1 MTQTVSYISLSE
13 LLSQNRA
20 PESIVCFDDNSE
32 ITWQTFN
39 DDLSQLVNLLSSSHF
54 QRVAICTQDS
64 YLFSVAFLACAVS
77 KKHIILPGNYQP
89 CALAELSEHFD
100 CLLVDD
106 SIGEVEVSEVCNIQ
120 TILNSKRSNTE
131 TPTLLVN
138 DLAAIELAV
147 IDPVSIDLASIDLD
161 SIDLAAIHLTLF
173 TSGSSG
179 TPKAIDKT
187 LEHLDIEIAQLD
199 KNWGDLLKGNRVH
212 STVSHQHIYGLLFRI
227 LWPLCSGVPFARH
240 NLEYPEQILSHANKQ
255 SVLISSP
262 ALLKRLKHETK
273 SAQLVGV
280 FSSGGPLPT
289 ESAHQA
295 LNLLGHFPIEVF
307 GSTETGGIAFRQQQS
322 AQTPWQLFDCI
333 EASLNSENCIKLLS
347 PYIDKNNWYQTADEC
362 EMVSS
367 NQFILK
373 GRTDRVIKIEEK
385 RVSLVEVEKR
395 LEQLPWVS
403 ECVVIPFEEPERLIL
418 ASVLVLSDQ
427 GQAKLATMSKGK
439 FWLMLRSELR
449 KWLEPI
455 AIPRKYRVVDEIP
468 LNSQG
473 KRLTSHIEQLVK
485 S

>member
-1 MTQTVSYISLSE
+1 MTQTVSYTSLSE
-13 LLSQNRA
+13 LLSQNRS
-20 PESIVCFDDNSE
+20 PDSIVCFDDNSE
-32 ITWQTFN
+32 ISWQTFN
-39 DDLSQLVNLLSSSHF
+39 DDLSQLVQLLSSSPF

-64 YLFSVAFLACAVS
+64 YLFSVAFLACAAS
-77 KKHIILPGNYQP
+77 NKHIILPGNYQP
-89 CALAELSEHFD
+89 CALADLSKHFD
-100 CLLVDD
+100 GLLVDD
-106 SIGEVEVSEVCNIQ
+106 AIGAVEINEVRNIQ
-120 TILNSKRSNTE
+120 TLLDTE
-131 TPTLLVN
+131 IREPLTDNLP
-138 DLAAIELAV
+138 AIELA
-147 IDPVSIDLASIDLD
+147 
-161 SIDLAAIHLTLF
+161 AIQLTLF

-179 TPKAIDKT
+179 TPKAIRKT

-199 KNWGDLLKGNRVH
+199 KNWGDLLKSNRVH

-227 LWPLCSGVPFARH
+227 LWPLCSRVPFARH

-273 SAQLVGV
+273 PAQLAGV

-295 LNLLGHFPIEVF
+295 QNLLGHLPIEVF
-307 GSTETGGIAFRQQQS
+307 GSTETGGIAFRQQES

-347 PYIDKNNWYQTADEC
+347 PYIDNNNWYQTADEC
-362 EMVSS
+362 EMVSE

-395 LEQLPWVS
+395 LEQLTWIS

-418 ASVLVLSDQ
+418 ASVLLLSEE

-455 AIPRKYRVVDEIP
+455 AIPRKYRIVDEIP

>member
-39 DDLSQLVNLLSSSHF
+39 DDLSQLVHLLSSSPF

-77 KKHIILPGNYQP
+77 EKHIILPGNYQP

-106 SIGEVEVSEVCNIQ
+106 SIGEVEVSDVRNIQ
-120 TILNSKRSNTE
+120 NL
-131 TPTLLVN
+131 
-138 DLAAIELAV
+138 
-147 IDPVSIDLASIDLD
+147 LD
-161 SIDLAAIHLTLF
+161 SNPKAQQPLIDNLAPIDLAAIQLTLF

-273 SAQLVGV
+273 SAQLAGV

-307 GSTETGGIAFRQQQS
+307 GSTETGGIAFRQQES
-322 AQTPWQLFDCI
+322 AQTPWRLFDCI

-395 LEQLPWVS
+395 LEQLPWIS

-418 ASVLVLSDQ
+418 ASVLVLSEE

>member
-20 PESIVCFDDNSE
+20 PESIVCFGDNSE
-32 ITWQTFN
+32 MTWQTFN
-39 DDLSQLVNLLSSSHF
+39 LNLSKLVHLLSSSPF

-77 KKHIILPGNYQP
+77 NKHIILPGNYQP
-89 CALAELSEHFD
+89 CALAELSKHFD

-106 SIGEVEVSEVCNIQ
+106 AIGKVEVNEVCNVQ
-120 TILNSKRSNTE
+120 ALLDSNIE
-131 TPTLLVN
+131 TSTLLAN
-138 DLAAIELAV
+138 DQTT
-147 IDPVSIDLASIDLD
+147 
-161 SIDLAAIHLTLF
+161 IDLAATPLTLF

-179 TPKAIDKT
+179 TPKAIHKT

-199 KNWGDLLKGNRVH
+199 KNWGTLLRDNQVH

-227 LWPLCSGVPFARH
+227 LWPLCSGVPFSRH

-273 SAQLVGV
+273 STHLAGV

-295 LNLLGHFPIEVF
+295 LNLLGHLPIEVF
-307 GSTETGGIAFRQQQS
+307 GSTETGGIAFRQQES
-322 AQTPWQLFDCI
+322 VQTPWQLFDCI

-347 PYIDKNNWYQTADEC
+347 PYIDRNNWYQTADEC
-362 EMVSS
+362 EMVSGS
-367 NQFILK
+367 QFILK

-395 LEQLPWVS
+395 LEQLPWIS
-403 ECVVIPFEEPERLIL
+403 ECVVISFEEPERLIL
-418 ASVLVLSDQ
+418 ASVLVLSDE
-427 GQAKLATMSKGK
+427 GQASLATMSKGK

>member
-64 YLFSVAFLACAVS
+64 CLFSVAFLACAVS

-106 SIGEVEVSEVCNIQ
+106 SIGEVDVSNVRNIQ
-120 TILNSKRSNTE
+120 NL
-131 TPTLLVN
+131 
-138 DLAAIELAV
+138 
-147 IDPVSIDLASIDLD
+147 LD
-161 SIDLAAIHLTLF
+161 SNPKAQQPLIDNLTPIDLAAIQLTLF

-273 SAQLVGV
+273 PAQLAGV

-295 LNLLGHFPIEVF
+295 LNLLGHLPIEVF
-307 GSTETGGIAFRQQQS
+307 GSTETGGIAFRQQES

-395 LEQLPWVS
+395 LEQLPWIS

-418 ASVLVLSDQ
+418 ASVLVLSEE

>member
-13 LLSQNRA
+13 LLSQNRS
-20 PESIVCFDDNSE
+20 PDSIVCFDDNSE

-39 DDLSQLVNLLSSSHF
+39 DDLSRLVHLLFSSPF

-77 KKHIILPGNYQP
+77 EKHIILPGNYQP

-106 SIGEVEVSEVCNIQ
+106 AIGAVEVSEVRNIQ
-120 TILNSKRSNTE
+120 TL
-131 TPTLLVN
+131 
-138 DLAAIELAV
+138 
-147 IDPVSIDLASIDLD
+147 LD
-161 SIDLAAIHLTLF
+161 SNPKAQQPLIDNLAPIDLAAIQLTLF

-199 KNWGDLLKGNRVH
+199 KNWGDLLKGNQVH

-273 SAQLVGV
+273 PAQLAGV

-295 LNLLGHFPIEVF
+295 LNLLGHLPIEVF
-307 GSTETGGIAFRQQQS
+307 GSTETGGIAFRQQES

-395 LEQLPWVS
+395 LEQLPWIS

-427 GQAKLATMSKGK
+427 GQAKLTTMSKGK

>member
-1 MTQTVSYISLSE
+1 MTQTVTYVSLSD
-13 LLSQNRA
+13 LLSQNRS
-20 PESIVCFDDNSE
+20 PDSIVCFDDNCE

-39 DDLSQLVNLLSSSHF
+39 DDLSRLVHLLSSSPF

-64 YLFSVAFLACAVS
+64 YLFSIAFLACAAAN
-77 KKHIILPGNYQP
+77 KHIILPGNYQP
-89 CALAELSEHFD
+89 CALAELSEQFD

-106 SIGEVEVSEVCNIQ
+106 SIGEVEVSDVRNIQ
-120 TILNSKRSNTE
+120 TLLDTE
-131 TPTLLVN
+131 TREPRTDNLPPV
-138 DLAAIELAV
+138 DLAE
-147 IDPVSIDLASIDLD
+147 
-161 SIDLAAIHLTLF
+161 IHLTLF

-179 TPKAIDKT
+179 TPKAINKT
-187 LEHLDIEIAQLD
+187 LEHLDIETAQLD

-227 LWPLCSGVPFARH
+227 LWPLCSGVPFARN
-240 NLEYPEQILSHANKQ
+240 NLEYPEQILSHANKNC
-255 SVLISSP
+255 VLISSP
-262 ALLKRLKHETK
+262 ALLKRLKNEINT
-273 SAQLVGV
+273 AQLAGV

-289 ESAHQA
+289 ESAHQSR
-295 LNLLGHFPIEVF
+295 NLLGHLPIEVF
-307 GSTETGGIAFRQQQS
+307 GSTETGGIAFRQQES

-347 PYIDKNNWYQTADEC
+347 PYIDNNNWYQTADEC
-362 EMVSS
+362 EMVSE

-395 LEQLPWVS
+395 LEQLPWIS

-418 ASVLVLSDQ
+418 ASVLVLSED
-427 GQAKLATMSKGK
+427 GQATLTTMSKGK

-455 AIPRKYRVVDEIP
+455 AIPRKYRIVDEIP

-473 KRLTSHIEQLVK
+473 KRLTSHIEQLIK

>member
-13 LLSQNRA
+13 LLSQTRA

-39 DDLSQLVNLLSSSHF
+39 DDLSRLVHLLSSSPF

-64 YLFSVAFLACAVS
+64 YLFSVTFLACAVS
-77 KKHIILPGNYQP
+77 QKHIILPGNYQP

-106 SIGEVEVSEVCNIQ
+106 SIGEVEVSDVRNIQ
-120 TILNSKRSNTE
+120 NLLDSNTSSKQ
-131 TPTLLVN
+131 LLIDN
-138 DLAAIELAV
+138 LAT
-147 IDPVSIDLASIDLD
+147 IDLE
-161 SIDLAAIHLTLF
+161 AIQLTLF

-179 TPKAIDKT
+179 TPKAINKT
-187 LEHLDIEIAQLD
+187 LEHLDIETAQLD
-199 KNWGDLLKGNRVH
+199 KNWGEMLKGKQVH

-227 LWPLCSGVPFARH
+227 LWPLCSGVPFARN
-240 NLEYPEQILSHANKQ
+240 NLEYPEQILSHANKNC
-255 SVLISSP
+255 VLISSP

-273 SAQLVGV
+273 SAQLAGV

-289 ESAHQA
+289 ESAHQSRS
-295 LNLLGHFPIEVF
+295 LLGHLPIEVF
-307 GSTETGGIAFRQQQS
+307 GSTETGGIAFRQQES
-322 AQTPWQLFDCI
+322 AQTPWQLFDCL

-362 EMVSS
+362 EMVSD

-395 LEQLPWVS
+395 LEQLPWIS

-418 ASVLVLSDQ
+418 ASVLVLSDE
-427 GQAKLATMSKGK
+427 GQATLATMSRGK

>member
-13 LLSQNRA
+13 LLHQTRA

-39 DDLSQLVNLLSSSHF
+39 DDLSQLVHLLSSSPF
-54 QRVAICTQDS
+54 QRVAICTEDS
-64 YLFSVAFLACAVS
+64 YLFSVAVLASAIS
-77 KKHIILPGNYQP
+77 NKHIILPGNYQP

-100 CLLVDD
+100 CLLVDN
-106 SIGEVEVSEVCNIQ
+106 SIGAVEVDDVRNIQ
-120 TILNSKRSNTE
+120 TLLDSNTK
-131 TPTLLVN
+131 TSTFRAN
-138 DLAAIELAV
+138 ALAL
-147 IDPVSIDLASIDLD
+147 IDLSKVQ
-161 SIDLAAIHLTLF
+161 LTLF

-179 TPKAIDKT
+179 SPKAINKT
-187 LEHLDIEIAQLD
+187 LEHLDIETAQLN
-199 KNWGDLLKGNRVH
+199 KNWGEMLKSNQIH
-212 STVSHQHIYGLLFRI
+212 STVSHQHIYGLLFRL

-240 NLEYPEQILSHANKQ
+240 NLEYPEQILSHANKN

-273 SAQLVGV
+273 SARLAGV

-295 LNLLGHFPIEVF
+295 RSLLGQLPIEVF
-307 GSTETGGIAFRQQQS
+307 GSTETGGIAFRQQES

-333 EASLNSENCIKLLS
+333 EAKLNSENCIKLLS

-362 EMVSS
+362 EMISK
-367 NQFILK
+367 NQFVLK

-395 LEQLPWVS
+395 LEQLPWIS
-403 ECVVIPFEEPERLIL
+403 ECVVIPFEEPQRLIL
-418 ASVLVLSDQ
+418 ASVLVLSDE
-427 GQAKLATMSKGK
+427 GRATLAAMSKGK

>member
-1 MTQTVSYISLSE
+1 MTQTVSYTSLSA
-13 LLSQNRA
+13 LLSQNRS
-20 PESIVCFDDNSE
+20 PDSIVCFDDNSE

-39 DDLSQLVNLLSSSHF
+39 DDLSRLVHLLSSSPF

-64 YLFSVAFLACAVS
+64 YLFSIAFLACAAAN
-77 KKHIILPGNYQP
+77 KHIILPGNYQP
-89 CALAELSEHFD
+89 CALAELSEQFD

-106 SIGEVEVSEVCNIQ
+106 SIGEVEVSDVRNIQ
-120 TILNSKRSNTE
+120 TLLDTE
-131 TPTLLVN
+131 TREPRTDNLPPV
-138 DLAAIELAV
+138 DLAE
-147 IDPVSIDLASIDLD
+147 
-161 SIDLAAIHLTLF
+161 IHLTLF

-179 TPKAIDKT
+179 TPKAINKT
-187 LEHLDIEIAQLD
+187 LEHLDIETAQLD

-227 LWPLCSGVPFARH
+227 LWPLCSGVPFARS
-240 NLEYPEQILSHANKQ
+240 NLEYPEQILSHANKNC
-255 SVLISSP
+255 VLISSP
-262 ALLKRLKHETK
+262 ALLKRLKNEINT
-273 SAQLVGV
+273 AQLAGV

-289 ESAHQA
+289 ESAHQSR
-295 LNLLGHFPIEVF
+295 NLLGHLPIEVF
-307 GSTETGGIAFRQQQS
+307 GSTETGGIAFRQQES

-347 PYIDKNNWYQTADEC
+347 PYIDNNNWYQTADEC
-362 EMVSS
+362 EMVSE

-395 LEQLPWVS
+395 LEQLPWIS

-418 ASVLVLSDQ
+418 ASVLVLSED
-427 GQAKLATMSKGK
+427 GQATLTTMSKGK

-455 AIPRKYRVVDEIP
+455 AIPRKYRIVDEIP

-473 KRLTSHIEQLVK
+473 KRLTSHIEQLIK

>member
-39 DDLSQLVNLLSSSHF
+39 DDLSQLVHLLSSSPF

-106 SIGEVEVSEVCNIQ
+106 SIGEVEVSDVRNIQ
-120 TILNSKRSNTE
+120 NL
-131 TPTLLVN
+131 
-138 DLAAIELAV
+138 
-147 IDPVSIDLASIDLD
+147 LD
-161 SIDLAAIHLTLF
+161 SNPKAQQPLIDNLAPIDLAAIQLTLF

-199 KNWGDLLKGNRVH
+199 KNWGDLLKGNQVH

-273 SAQLVGV
+273 PAQLAGV

-295 LNLLGHFPIEVF
+295 LNLLGHLPIEVF
-307 GSTETGGIAFRQQQS
+307 GSTETGGIAFRQQES

-385 RVSLVEVEKR
+385 RVSMVEVEKR
-395 LEQLPWVS
+395 LEQLPWIS

-449 KWLEPI
+449 KWLEPL

>member
-1 MTQTVSYISLSE
+1 MTQTVSYTSLSE
-13 LLSQNRA
+13 LLSQNRS
-20 PESIVCFDDNSE
+20 PDSIVCFDDNSE

-39 DDLSQLVNLLSSSHF
+39 DDLSRLVHLLSSLPF

-77 KKHIILPGNYQP
+77 RKHIILPGNYQP

-100 CLLVDD
+100 CLLVDGV
-106 SIGEVEVSEVCNIQ
+106 IGKLEVSEVYNIQ
-120 TILNSKRSNTE
+120 TVLNSKPSNTK
-131 TPTLLVN
+131 TTTLFVN

-147 IDPVSIDLASIDLD
+147 IDPVSIDLASIDL
-161 SIDLAAIHLTLF
+161 AAIQLTLF

-273 SAQLVGV
+273 PAQLAGV

-362 EMVSS
+362 EMVSE

-418 ASVLVLSDQ
+418 ASVLVLSEY
-427 GQAKLATMSKGK
+427 GQATLTTMSKGK
-439 FWLMLRSELR
+439 FWLILRSELR

-455 AIPRKYRVVDEIP
+455 AIPRKYRIVDEIP

-473 KRLTSHIEQLVK
+473 KRLTSHIEQLIK

>member
-13 LLSQNRA
+13 LLSQTRA

-39 DDLSQLVNLLSSSHF
+39 ADLSQLVHLLSSSPF

-64 YLFSVAFLACAVS
+64 YLFSVTFLACAVS
-77 KKHIILPGNYQP
+77 QKHITLPGNYQP

-106 SIGEVEVSEVCNIQ
+106 SIGDVEMSDVLNIQ
-120 TILNSKRSNTE
+120 TL
-131 TPTLLVN
+131 
-138 DLAAIELAV
+138 
-147 IDPVSIDLASIDLD
+147 LD
-161 SIDLAAIHLTLF
+161 SNPEVQQPLTDNLTTIDLAAIQLTLF

-187 LEHLDIEIAQLD
+187 LEHLDIETAQLD
-199 KNWGDLLKGNRVH
+199 KNWGELIKGNRVH

-227 LWPLCSGVPFARH
+227 LWPLCSGVPFARN
-240 NLEYPEQILSHANKQ
+240 NLEYPEQILSHANKNC
-255 SVLISSP
+255 VLISSP

-273 SAQLVGV
+273 SAQLAGV

-289 ESAHQA
+289 ESAHQSRS
-295 LNLLGHFPIEVF
+295 LLGHLPIEVF
-307 GSTETGGIAFRQQQS
+307 GSTETGGIAFRQQDS
-322 AQTPWQLFDCI
+322 AQTPWQLFDCL

-362 EMVSS
+362 EMVSD

-395 LEQLPWVS
+395 LEQLPWIS

-418 ASVLVLSDQ
+418 ASVLVLSDE
-427 GQAKLATMSKGK
+427 GQATLATMSRGK
-439 FWLMLRSELR
+439 FWLILRSELR

-473 KRLTSHIEQLVK
+473 KRLTSHIEQLIK

>member
-1 MTQTVSYISLSE
+1 MTQTVSYTSLSE
-13 LLSQNRA
+13 LISQNRA
-20 PESIVCFDDNSE
+20 PDSIVCFDDNSE

-39 DDLSQLVNLLSSSHF
+39 DDLSRLVHLLSSSPF

-77 KKHIILPGNYQP
+77 RKHIILPGNYQP
-89 CALAELSEHFD
+89 CALAELNEHFD

-106 SIGEVEVSEVCNIQ
+106 AIGAVKVSDVRNIQ
-120 TILNSKRSNTE
+120 TLLDTE
-131 TPTLLVN
+131 TREPLTDNLP
-138 DLAAIELAV
+138 AIELA
-147 IDPVSIDLASIDLD
+147 
-161 SIDLAAIHLTLF
+161 AIQLTLF

-179 TPKAIDKT
+179 TPKAINKT
-187 LEHLDIEIAQLD
+187 LEHLDIETAQLD
-199 KNWGDLLKGNRVH
+199 KNWGELIKGNRVH

-227 LWPLCSGVPFARH
+227 LWPLCSGVPFARS
-240 NLEYPEQILSHANKQ
+240 NLEYPEQILSHANKNC
-255 SVLISSP
+255 VLISSP
-262 ALLKRLKHETK
+262 ALLKRLKHETNT
-273 SAQLVGV
+273 AQLAGV

-289 ESAHQA
+289 ESAHQSQ
-295 LNLLGHFPIEVF
+295 NLLGHLPIEVF
-307 GSTETGGIAFRQQQS
+307 GSTETGGIAFRQQES

-333 EASLNSENCIKLLS
+333 DASLNSENCIKLLS
-347 PYIDKNNWYQTADEC
+347 PYIDNNNWYQTADEC
-362 EMVSS
+362 EMVSE

-395 LEQLPWVS
+395 LEQLPWIS

-418 ASVLVLSDQ
+418 ASVLVLSEE

-455 AIPRKYRVVDEIP
+455 AIPRKYRIVDEIP

-473 KRLTSHIEQLVK
+473 KRLTSHIEQLIK

>member
-64 YLFSVAFLACAVS
+64 CLFSVAFLACAVS

-106 SIGEVEVSEVCNIQ
+106 SIGEVDVSNVRNIQ
-120 TILNSKRSNTE
+120 NL
-131 TPTLLVN
+131 
-138 DLAAIELAV
+138 
-147 IDPVSIDLASIDLD
+147 LD
-161 SIDLAAIHLTLF
+161 SNPKAQQPLIDNLTPIDLAAIQLILF

-273 SAQLVGV
+273 PAQLAGV

-295 LNLLGHFPIEVF
+295 LNLLGHLPIEVF

-395 LEQLPWVS
+395 LEQLPWIS

-418 ASVLVLSDQ
+418 ASVLVLSEE

>member
-1 MTQTVSYISLSE
+1 MTQTVSYTSLSE

-20 PESIVCFDDNSE
+20 PKSIVCFDDNSE

-39 DDLSQLVNLLSSSHF
+39 DDLSRLVHLLSSSPF

-77 KKHIILPGNYQP
+77 HKHIILPGNYQP
-89 CALAELSEHFD
+89 CALAELSEQFD

-106 SIGEVEVSEVCNIQ
+106 SIGEVEVSDIRNIQ
-120 TILNSKRSNTE
+120 T
-131 TPTLLVN
+131 LLDSSTKVQKPLTD
-138 DLAAIELAV
+138 DLTT
-147 IDPVSIDLASIDLD
+147 IDLAT
-161 SIDLAAIHLTLF
+161 APLTLF

-187 LEHLDIEIAQLD
+187 LEHLDIETAQLH
-199 KNWGDLLKGNRVH
+199 KNWGELLKGNRIQ

-227 LWPLCSGVPFARH
+227 LWPLCSGVPFARN
-240 NLEYPEQILSHANKQ
+240 NLEYPEQILSHANQ
-255 SVLISSP
+255 NCVLISSP
-262 ALLKRLKHETK
+262 ALLKRLKHETNK
-273 SAQLVGV
+273 VQLAGI

-289 ESAHQA
+289 ESAHQSRD
-295 LNLLGHFPIEVF
+295 LLGHLPIEVF
-307 GSTETGGIAFRQQQS
+307 GSTETGGIAFRQQEN

-362 EMVSS
+362 EMVSK

-395 LEQLPWVS
+395 LEQLPWIS

-418 ASVLVLSDQ
+418 ASVLVLSDE

-455 AIPRKYRVVDEIP
+455 AIPRKYRIVDEIP

>member
-1 MTQTVSYISLSE
+1 MTQTVSYTSLSE
-13 LLSQNRA
+13 LLSQNRS
-20 PESIVCFDDNSE
+20 PDSIVCFDDNSE

-39 DDLSQLVNLLSSSHF
+39 DDLSRLVHLLSSPPF

-77 KKHIILPGNYQP
+77 RKHIILPGNYQP

-106 SIGEVEVSEVCNIQ
+106 AIGAVEVREVRNIQ
-120 TILNSKRSNTE
+120 TLLDTE
-131 TPTLLVN
+131 TREPLTDNLPAIV
-138 DLAAIELAV
+138 LAAIQ
-147 IDPVSIDLASIDLD
+147 
-161 SIDLAAIHLTLF
+161 LTLF

-179 TPKAIDKT
+179 TPKAINKT
-187 LEHLDIEIAQLD
+187 LEHLDIETAQLD
-199 KNWGDLLKGNRVH
+199 KNWGELIKGNRVH

-227 LWPLCSGVPFARH
+227 LWPLCSGVPFARN
-240 NLEYPEQILSHANKQ
+240 NLEYPEQILSHANKNC
-255 SVLISSP
+255 VLISSP
-262 ALLKRLKHETK
+262 ALLKRLKHETNT
-273 SAQLVGV
+273 AQLAGV

-289 ESAHQA
+289 ESAHQSQ
-295 LNLLGHFPIEVF
+295 NLLGHLPIEVF
-307 GSTETGGIAFRQQQS
+307 GSTETGGIAFRQQES

-347 PYIDKNNWYQTADEC
+347 PYIDNNNWYQTADEC
-362 EMVSS
+362 EMASE

-395 LEQLPWVS
+395 LEQLPWIS

-418 ASVLVLSDQ
+418 ASVLVLSEE
-427 GQAKLATMSKGK
+427 GQATLSTMTKGK

-455 AIPRKYRVVDEIP
+455 AIPRKYRIVDEIP

>member
-13 LLSQNRA
+13 LLSQARS

-39 DDLSQLVNLLSSSHF
+39 ADLSRLVHLLSSSPF

-77 KKHIILPGNYQP
+77 RKHIILPGNYQP

-100 CLLVDD
+100 CLLVDEA
-106 SIGEVEVSEVCNIQ
+106 IGAVEVSEVRNIQ
-120 TILNSKRSNTE
+120 TLLDTE
-131 TPTLLVN
+131 TREPLTDNLP
-138 DLAAIELAV
+138 AIELA
-147 IDPVSIDLASIDLD
+147 
-161 SIDLAAIHLTLF
+161 AIQLTLF

-179 TPKAIDKT
+179 TPKAINKT
-187 LEHLDIEIAQLD
+187 LEHLDIETAQLD
-199 KNWGDLLKGNRVH
+199 KNWGELIKGNRVH

-227 LWPLCSGVPFARH
+227 LWPLCSGVPFARS
-240 NLEYPEQILSHANKQ
+240 NLEYPEQILSHGNKNC
-255 SVLISSP
+255 VLISSP
-262 ALLKRLKHETK
+262 ALLKRLKHETNT
-273 SAQLVGV
+273 AQLAGV

-289 ESAHQA
+289 ESAHQSQ
-295 LNLLGHFPIEVF
+295 NLLGHLPIEVF
-307 GSTETGGIAFRQQQS
+307 GSTETGGIAFRQQES
-322 AQTPWQLFDCI
+322 AQTPWQLFDCL

-347 PYIDKNNWYQTADEC
+347 PYIDNNNWYQTADEC
-362 EMVSS
+362 EMVSE

-395 LEQLPWVS
+395 LEQLPWIS

-418 ASVLVLSDQ
+418 ASVLVLSEE

-455 AIPRKYRVVDEIP
+455 AIPRKYRIVGEIP

-473 KRLTSHIEQLVK
+473 KRLTSHIEQLIK

>member
-1 MTQTVSYISLSE
+1 MTQTVSYTSLSE
-13 LLSQNRA
+13 LLSQNRS
-20 PESIVCFDDNSE
+20 PDSIVCFDDKSE

-39 DDLSQLVNLLSSSHF
+39 DDLSRLVHLLSSSPF
-54 QRVAICTQDS
+54 QRVAICTRDS
-64 YLFSVAFLACAVS
+64 YLFSIAFLACAAAN
-77 KKHIILPGNYQP
+77 KHIILPGNYQP
-89 CALAELSEHFD
+89 CALAELSEQFD

-106 SIGEVEVSEVCNIQ
+106 SIGEVEVSDVRNIQ
-120 TILNSKRSNTE
+120 TLLDTE
-131 TPTLLVN
+131 TREPRTDNLPPV
-138 DLAAIELAV
+138 DLAE
-147 IDPVSIDLASIDLD
+147 
-161 SIDLAAIHLTLF
+161 IHLTLF

-179 TPKAIDKT
+179 TPKAINKT
-187 LEHLDIEIAQLD
+187 LEHLDIERAQLD

-262 ALLKRLKHETK
+262 ALLKRLKHETQ
-273 SAQLVGV
+273 SAQLAGV

-295 LNLLGHFPIEVF
+295 LNLLGHLPIEVF
-307 GSTETGGIAFRQQQS
+307 GSTETGGIAFRQQES

-395 LEQLPWVS
+395 LEQLPWIS

-455 AIPRKYRVVDEIP
+455 AIPRKYRIVDEIP

-473 KRLTSHIEQLVK
+473 KRLTSHIEQLIK

>member
-1 MTQTVSYISLSE
+1 MTQTVSYISLSD
-13 LLSQNRA
+13 LLSQKRA

-32 ITWQTFN
+32 ITWQKFN
-39 DDLSQLVNLLSSSHF
+39 DDLSQLVNLLSSSPV

-64 YLFSVAFLACAVS
+64 YLFSVVFLACAAAS
-77 KKHIILPGNYQP
+77 KHIILPGNYQP
-89 CALAELSEHFD
+89 CALAELSEQFD

-106 SIGEVEVSEVCNIQ
+106 SIGEVEVSDVRNIQ
-120 TILNSKRSNTE
+120 TLLNSNTE
-131 TPTLLVN
+131 AQNPLTD
-138 DLAAIELAV
+138 DLTT
-147 IDPVSIDLASIDLD
+147 IDLAST
-161 SIDLAAIHLTLF
+161 HLTLF

-179 TPKAIDKT
+179 TPKAINKT
-187 LEHLDIEIAQLD
+187 LEHLDIETAQLA
-199 KNWGDLLKGNRVH
+199 KNWGELLKGNRIQ

-227 LWPLCSGVPFARH
+227 LWPLCSGIPFARN
-240 NLEYPEQILSHANKQ
+240 NLEYPEQILSHANKNC
-255 SVLISSP
+255 VLISSP
-262 ALLKRLKHETK
+262 ALLKRLKHESKT
-273 SAQLVGV
+273 AQLAGV

-289 ESAHQA
+289 ESAHQSRD
-295 LNLLGHFPIEVF
+295 LLGHLPIEVF
-307 GSTETGGIAFRQQQS
+307 GSTETGGIAFRQQES

-362 EMVSS
+362 EMVSE

-395 LEQLPWVS
+395 LEQLPWIS
-403 ECVVIPFEEPERLIL
+403 ECVVIPFEEPDRLIL
-418 ASVLVLSDQ
+418 ASVLVLSEE
-427 GQAKLATMSKGK
+427 GQVTLVTMSRGK

-455 AIPRKYRVVDEIP
+455 AIPRKYRVVDELP

-473 KRLTSHIEQLVK
+473 KRLTSHIEQLIK

>member
-1 MTQTVSYISLSE
+1 MTQTVSYISLSD
-13 LLSQNRA
+13 LLSQKRA

-32 ITWQTFN
+32 ITWQKFN
-39 DDLSQLVNLLSSSHF
+39 DDLSQLVNLLPSSPVK
-54 QRVAICTQDS
+54 RVAICAQDS
-64 YLFSVAFLACAVS
+64 YQFSVAFLACAVS
-77 KKHIILPGNYQP
+77 HKHIILPGNYQP

-100 CLLVDD
+100 CLLVDN
-106 SIGEVEVSEVCNIQ
+106 SIGEVEVGNVRNIQ
-120 TILNSKRSNTE
+120 NLLDSNTKAKQ
-131 TPTLLVN
+131 PL
-138 DLAAIELAV
+138 
-147 IDPVSIDLASIDLD
+147 IDNLTTIDLAE
-161 SIDLAAIHLTLF
+161 IHLTLF

-179 TPKAIDKT
+179 TPKAINKT
-187 LEHLDIEIAQLD
+187 LEHLDIETAQLD
-199 KNWGDLLKGNRVH
+199 KNWGELIKGHRVH

-262 ALLKRLKHETK
+262 ALLKRLKHESKT
-273 SAQLVGV
+273 AQLAGI

-289 ESAHQA
+289 ESAHQSRS
-295 LNLLGHFPIEVF
+295 LLGHLPIEVF
-307 GSTETGGIAFRQQQS
+307 GSTETGGIAFRQQES
-322 AQTPWQLFDCI
+322 AQTPWQLFDCL

-362 EMVSS
+362 EMVSD

-395 LEQLPWVS
+395 LEQLPWIS
-403 ECVVIPFEEPERLIL
+403 ECVVIPFEEPDRLIL

-427 GQAKLATMSKGK
+427 GQATLVTMSRGK

-455 AIPRKYRVVDEIP
+455 AIPRKYRVVYEIP

-473 KRLTSHIEQLVK
+473 KRLTSHIEQLIK

>member
-1 MTQTVSYISLSE
+1 MKQTVSYISLSE
-13 LLSQNRA
+13 LLSQTRA

-39 DDLSQLVNLLSSSHF
+39 ADLSQLVHLLSSPPF

-77 KKHIILPGNYQP
+77 QKHIILPGNYQP

-106 SIGEVEVSEVCNIQ
+106 SIGEVEVSDVLNIQ
-120 TILNSKRSNTE
+120 NLLDSSTSSKQPLIDN
-131 TPTLLVN
+131 
-138 DLAAIELAV
+138 LAT
-147 IDPVSIDLASIDLD
+147 IDLATVP
-161 SIDLAAIHLTLF
+161 LTLF

-187 LEHLDIEIAQLD
+187 LEHLDIETAQLN
-199 KNWGDLLKGNRVH
+199 KNWGGMLKGKQVH

-227 LWPLCSGVPFARH
+227 LWPLCSGVPFARN
-240 NLEYPEQILSHANKQ
+240 NLEYPEQILSHANKNC
-255 SVLISSP
+255 VLISSP

-273 SAQLVGV
+273 SAQLAGV

-289 ESAHQA
+289 ESAHQSRS
-295 LNLLGHFPIEVF
+295 LLGHLPIEVF
-307 GSTETGGIAFRQQQS
+307 GSTETGGIAFRQQES

-347 PYIDKNNWYQTADEC
+347 PYIDKKNWYQTADEC
-362 EMVSS
+362 EMVSD

-395 LEQLPWVS
+395 LEQLPWIS

-418 ASVLVLSDQ
+418 ASVLVLSDE
-427 GQAKLATMSKGK
+427 GQATLATMSRGK

-473 KRLTSHIEQLVK
+473 KRLTSHMEQLVK

>member
-1 MTQTVSYISLSE
+1 MTQTVSYTSLSE
-13 LLSQNRA
+13 LLSQNRS
-20 PESIVCFDDNSE
+20 PDSIVCFDDNSE

-39 DDLSQLVNLLSSSHF
+39 DDLSRLVHLLSSPPF

-64 YLFSVAFLACAVS
+64 YLFSVAFLACTVS
-77 KKHIILPGNYQP
+77 RKHIILPGNYQP

-100 CLLVDD
+100 FLLVDEA
-106 SIGEVEVSEVCNIQ
+106 IGAVEISEVRNIQ
-120 TILNSKRSNTE
+120 TLLDTE
-131 TPTLLVN
+131 TREPLTDNLP
-138 DLAAIELAV
+138 AIELA
-147 IDPVSIDLASIDLD
+147 
-161 SIDLAAIHLTLF
+161 AIQLTLF

-179 TPKAIDKT
+179 TPKAINKT
-187 LEHLDIEIAQLD
+187 LEHLDIETAQLD
-199 KNWGDLLKGNRVH
+199 KNWGELIKGNRVH

-227 LWPLCSGVPFARH
+227 LWPLCSGVPFARN
-240 NLEYPEQILSHANKQ
+240 NLEYPEQIISHANQ
-255 SVLISSP
+255 NCVLISSP
-262 ALLKRLKHETK
+262 ALLKRLQHETNTA
-273 SAQLVGV
+273 SLAGV

-289 ESAHQA
+289 ESAHQSR
-295 LNLLGHFPIEVF
+295 NLLGHLPIEVF
-307 GSTETGGIAFRQQQS
+307 GSTETGGIAFRQQES

-333 EASLNSENCIKLLS
+333 EANLNSENCIKLLS
-347 PYIDKNNWYQTADEC
+347 PYIDNNNWYQTADEC
-362 EMVSS
+362 EMVSE

-395 LEQLPWVS
+395 LEQLPWIS

-418 ASVLVLSDQ
+418 ASVLVLSEE

-455 AIPRKYRVVDEIP
+455 AIPRKYRIVDEIP

-473 KRLTSHIEQLVK
+473 KRLTSHIEQLIK

>member
-20 PESIVCFDDNSE
+20 PESIVSFDDNSE

-39 DDLSQLVNLLSSSHF
+39 DDLSQLVNLLSSSPF

-106 SIGEVEVSEVCNIQ
+106 SIGEVEVSDVRNIQ
-120 TILNSKRSNTE
+120 TLLNSNTE
-131 TPTLLVN
+131 AQKPLTDNLP
-138 DLAAIELAV
+138 D
-147 IDPVSIDLASIDLD
+147 
-161 SIDLAAIHLTLF
+161 IDLAAIQLTLF

-179 TPKAIDKT
+179 TPKAINKT
-187 LEHLDIEIAQLD
+187 LEHLDIEIAQLN

-212 STVSHQHIYGLLFRI
+212 STVSHQHIYGLLFRV

-273 SAQLVGV
+273 SAQLAGV

-295 LNLLGHFPIEVF
+295 LNLLGHLPIEVF
-307 GSTETGGIAFRQQQS
+307 GSTETGGIAFRQQES

-395 LEQLPWVS
+395 LEQLPWIS

-418 ASVLVLSDQ
+418 ASVLVLSEE

>member
-13 LLSQNRA
+13 QLSQNRA
-20 PESIVCFDDNSE
+20 PESIVCFDDNNE

-39 DDLSQLVNLLSSSHF
+39 ADLSQLVHLLSSSPF

-64 YLFSVAFLACAVS
+64 YQFSVTFLACAVS
-77 KKHIILPGNYQP
+77 QKHIILPGNYQP
-89 CALAELSEHFD
+89 CALAELNEHFD
-100 CLLVDD
+100 CLLVDN
-106 SIGEVEVSEVCNIQ
+106 SIGEVEVSDVLNIQ
-120 TILNSKRSNTE
+120 NLLDSSTSSKQPLIDNLATM
-131 TPTLLVN
+131 
-138 DLAAIELAV
+138 DLAAFQ
-147 IDPVSIDLASIDLD
+147 
-161 SIDLAAIHLTLF
+161 LTLF

-212 STVSHQHIYGLLFRI
+212 STVSHQHIYGLLFRV

-273 SAQLVGV
+273 SAQLAGV

-289 ESAHQA
+289 ESAHQSRS
-295 LNLLGHFPIEVF
+295 LLGHLPIEVF
-307 GSTETGGIAFRQQQS
+307 GSTETGGIAFRQQES

-395 LEQLPWVS
+395 LEQLPWIS

>member
-64 YLFSVAFLACAVS
+64 CLFSVAFLACAVS

-106 SIGEVEVSEVCNIQ
+106 SIGEVDVSNVRNIQ
-120 TILNSKRSNTE
+120 TL
-131 TPTLLVN
+131 
-138 DLAAIELAV
+138 
-147 IDPVSIDLASIDLD
+147 LD
-161 SIDLAAIHLTLF
+161 SNPKAQKPLTDNLAPIDLAAIQLTLF

-187 LEHLDIEIAQLD
+187 LEHLDIETAQLD

-273 SAQLVGV
+273 PAQLAGV

>member
-13 LLSQNRA
+13 QLSQNRA

-39 DDLSQLVNLLSSSHF
+39 DDLSQLVNLLSSSPL

-64 YLFSVAFLACAVS
+64 YLFSAAFLACAVS

-106 SIGEVEVSEVCNIQ
+106 SIGEVEVSDVRNIQ
-120 TILNSKRSNTE
+120 NL
-131 TPTLLVN
+131 
-138 DLAAIELAV
+138 
-147 IDPVSIDLASIDLD
+147 LD
-161 SIDLAAIHLTLF
+161 SNPKAQQPLIDNLAPIDLAAIQLTLF

-199 KNWGDLLKGNRVH
+199 KNWGDLLKSNRVH

-262 ALLKRLKHETK
+262 ALLKRLKHETQ
-273 SAQLVGV
+273 SAQLTGV

-295 LNLLGHFPIEVF
+295 LNLLGHLPIEVF
-307 GSTETGGIAFRQQQS
+307 GSTETGGIAFRQQES

-395 LEQLPWVS
+395 LEQLPWIS

>member
-13 LLSQNRA
+13 LLSQNRS
-20 PESIVCFDDNSE
+20 PDSIVCFDDNSE

-39 DDLSQLVNLLSSSHF
+39 DDLSRLVHLLFSSPF

-77 KKHIILPGNYQP
+77 EKHIILPGNYQP

-106 SIGEVEVSEVCNIQ
+106 SIGEVEVSDVRNIQ
-120 TILNSKRSNTE
+120 TLLNSNTE
-131 TPTLLVN
+131 AQKPLTDNLP
-138 DLAAIELAV
+138 D
-147 IDPVSIDLASIDLD
+147 
-161 SIDLAAIHLTLF
+161 IDLAAIQLTLF

-179 TPKAIDKT
+179 TPKAINKT

-199 KNWGDLLKGNRVH
+199 KNWGDSLKGNRVH
-212 STVSHQHIYGLLFRI
+212 STVSHQHIYGLLFRV

-255 SVLISSP
+255 SMLISSP

-273 SAQLVGV
+273 SAQLAGV

-289 ESAHQA
+289 ESAHQSRS
-295 LNLLGHFPIEVF
+295 LLGHLPIEVF
-307 GSTETGGIAFRQQQS
+307 GSTETGGIAFRQQES

>member
-1 MTQTVSYISLSE
+1 MTQTVSYTSLSA
-13 LLSQNRA
+13 LLSQNRS
-20 PESIVCFDDNSE
+20 PDSIVCFDDNSE

-39 DDLSQLVNLLSSSHF
+39 DDLSRLVHLLSSLSF

-106 SIGEVEVSEVCNIQ
+106 SIGEVEVSDVRNIQ
-120 TILNSKRSNTE
+120 NLLDSNTE
-131 TPTLLVN
+131 PKQPLIGNLTT
-138 DLAAIELAV
+138 
-147 IDPVSIDLASIDLD
+147 IDLAE
-161 SIDLAAIHLTLF
+161 IHLTLF

-273 SAQLVGV
+273 SAQLAGV

-289 ESAHQA
+289 ESAHQSR
-295 LNLLGHFPIEVF
+295 NLLSHLPIEVF
-307 GSTETGGIAFRQQQS
+307 GSTETGGIAFRQQES

-362 EMVSS
+362 EMVSD

-395 LEQLPWVS
+395 LEQLPWIT

-418 ASVLVLSDQ
+418 ASVLVLSEE
-427 GQAKLATMSKGK
+427 GQATLATMSKGK

-455 AIPRKYRVVDEIP
+455 AIPRKYRIVDEIP

-473 KRLTSHIEQLVK
+473 KRLTPHIEQLIK

>member
-1 MTQTVSYISLSE
+1 
-13 LLSQNRA
+13 
-20 PESIVCFDDNSE
+20 
-32 ITWQTFN
+32 
-39 DDLSQLVNLLSSSHF
+39 
-54 QRVAICTQDS
+54 
-64 YLFSVAFLACAVS
+64 
-77 KKHIILPGNYQP
+77 
-89 CALAELSEHFD
+89 
-100 CLLVDD
+100 
-106 SIGEVEVSEVCNIQ
+106 IQ
-120 TILNSKRSNTE
+120 TLLDTE
-131 TPTLLVN
+131 IREPLTDNLP
-138 DLAAIELAV
+138 AIELA
-147 IDPVSIDLASIDLD
+147 
-161 SIDLAAIHLTLF
+161 AIQLTLF

-179 TPKAIDKT
+179 TPKAIHKT

-199 KNWGDLLKGNRVH
+199 KNWGALLKDNQVH

-227 LWPLCSGVPFARH
+227 LWPLCSSVPFSRN

-273 SAQLVGV
+273 STHLAGV

-289 ESAHQA
+289 ESAHQSRG
-295 LNLLGHFPIEVF
+295 LLGHLPIEVF

-322 AQTPWQLFDCI
+322 VQTPWQLFDCI
-333 EASLNSENCIKLLS
+333 KASLNSENCIKLLS

-362 EMVSS
+362 EMVSD

-395 LEQLPWVS
+395 LEQLPWIS

-418 ASVLVLSDQ
+418 ASVLVLSEE
-427 GQAKLATMSKGK
+427 GQATLATMSKGK

>member
-1 MTQTVSYISLSE
+1 MTQTVSYTSLSE
-13 LLSQNRA
+13 LLSQDRA

-39 DDLSQLVNLLSSSHF
+39 DNLSQLVQLLSLSPF

-77 KKHIILPGNYQP
+77 HKHIILPGNYQP

-106 SIGEVEVSEVCNIQ
+106 SIGEVEVSDVRNLQ
-120 TILNSKRSNTE
+120 
-131 TPTLLVN
+131 TLL
-138 DLAAIELAV
+138 
-147 IDPVSIDLASIDLD
+147 D
-161 SIDLAAIHLTLF
+161 SDTEAQKPLTDNLPDIDLAAIQLTLF

-179 TPKAIDKT
+179 TPKAINKT
-187 LEHLDIEIAQLD
+187 LEHLDIETAQLD
-199 KNWGDLLKGNRVH
+199 KNWGELLKGNRVH

-227 LWPLCSGVPFARH
+227 FWPLCSGVPFAKN
-240 NLEYPEQILSHANKQ
+240 NLEYPEQILSHANKNC
-255 SVLISSP
+255 VLISSP
-262 ALLKRLKHETK
+262 ALLKRLKHETNT
-273 SAQLVGV
+273 AQLAGV

-289 ESAHQA
+289 ESAHQSQ
-295 LNLLGHFPIEVF
+295 NLLGHLPIEVF
-307 GSTETGGIAFRQQQS
+307 GSTETGGIAFRQQES

-333 EASLNSENCIKLLS
+333 EANLNSENCIKLLS
-347 PYIDKNNWYQTADEC
+347 PYIDNNNWYQTADEC
-362 EMVSS
+362 EMVSE

-395 LEQLPWVS
+395 LEQLPWIS

-418 ASVLVLSDQ
+418 ASVLVLSEE
-427 GQAKLATMSKGK
+427 GQATFATMSKGK

-455 AIPRKYRVVDEIP
+455 AIPRKYRIVGEIP

-473 KRLTSHIEQLVK
+473 KRLTSHIEQLIK

>member
-13 LLSQNRA
+13 LLSQART

-32 ITWQTFN
+32 ITWQAFN
-39 DDLSQLVNLLSSSHF
+39 ADLSQLVHLLSSSPF

-77 KKHIILPGNYQP
+77 HKHIILPGNYQP

-106 SIGEVEVSEVCNIQ
+106 SIGEVEVSDVLNIQ
-120 TILNSKRSNTE
+120 NLLDSSTSSKQPLIDNLATM
-131 TPTLLVN
+131 
-138 DLAAIELAV
+138 DLAAIQ
-147 IDPVSIDLASIDLD
+147 
-161 SIDLAAIHLTLF
+161 LTLF

-187 LEHLDIEIAQLD
+187 LEHLDIETAQLD
-199 KNWGDLLKGNRVH
+199 KNWGELIKGNRVH

-227 LWPLCSGVPFARH
+227 LWPLCSAVPFSRN
-240 NLEYPEQILSHANKQ
+240 NLEYPEQILSHANKNC
-255 SVLISSP
+255 VLISSP
-262 ALLKRLKHETK
+262 ALLKRLKHEAK
-273 SAQLVGV
+273 SAQLAGV

-289 ESAHQA
+289 ESAHQSRS
-295 LNLLGHFPIEVF
+295 LLGHLPIEVF
-307 GSTETGGIAFRQQQS
+307 GSTETGGIAFRQQES
-322 AQTPWQLFDCI
+322 AQTPWQLFDCL

-362 EMVSS
+362 EMVSD

-395 LEQLPWVS
+395 LEQLPWIS
-403 ECVVIPFEEPERLIL
+403 ECVVIPFDEPERLIL
-418 ASVLVLSDQ
+418 ASVLVLSDE
-427 GQAKLATMSKGK
+427 GQATLATMSRGK

>member
-1 MTQTVSYISLSE
+1 MTQTVSYTSLSG
-13 LLSQNRA
+13 LLSQNRS
-20 PESIVCFDDNSE
+20 PDSIVCFDDNSE

-39 DDLSQLVNLLSSSHF
+39 DDLSQLVHLLSSSPF

-106 SIGEVEVSEVCNIQ
+106 SIGEVEVSDVRNIQ
-120 TILNSKRSNTE
+120 NLLDSNTE
-131 TPTLLVN
+131 PKQPLIGNLTT
-138 DLAAIELAV
+138 
-147 IDPVSIDLASIDLD
+147 IDLAE
-161 SIDLAAIHLTLF
+161 IHLTLF

-199 KNWGDLLKGNRVH
+199 KNWGDLLKGNRVY

-273 SAQLVGV
+273 PAQLAGV

-362 EMVSS
+362 EMVSE

-418 ASVLVLSDQ
+418 ASVLVLSED
-427 GQAKLATMSKGK
+427 GQATLTTMSKGK
-439 FWLMLRSELR
+439 FWLILRSELR

-455 AIPRKYRVVDEIP
+455 AIPRKYRIVDEIP

-473 KRLTSHIEQLVK
+473 KRLTSHIEQLIK

>member
-1 MTQTVSYISLSE
+1 MTQTVSYISLSK
-13 LLSQNRA
+13 LLCQNRD
-20 PESIVCFDDNSE
+20 PESIVCFSDNSE

-39 DDLSQLVNLLSSSHF
+39 LDLSQLVQLLSSPSF

-77 KKHIILPGNYQP
+77 NKHIILPGNYQP
-89 CALAELSEHFD
+89 CALAELSEYFD

-106 SIGEVEVSEVCNIQ
+106 AIGKVGGSEVCNIQ
-120 TILNSKRSNTE
+120 AVLDSKRSNTE
-131 TPTLLVN
+131 TSTLLVN
-138 DLAAIELAV
+138 DLAATERAT
-147 IDPVSIDLASIDLD
+147 
-161 SIDLAAIHLTLF
+161 IDLAATQLTLF

-179 TPKAIDKT
+179 TPKAIHKT
-187 LEHLDIEIAQLD
+187 LEHLDIETAQLN
-199 KNWGDLLKGNRVH
+199 KNWGDLLMGNRVH

-227 LWPLCSGVPFARH
+227 LWPLCSGVPFARN
-240 NLEYPEQILSHANKQ
+240 NLEYPEQLLSHANKN

-273 SAQLVGV
+273 STQLAGV
-280 FSSGGPLPT
+280 FSSGGPLPA

-295 LNLLGHFPIEVF
+295 LNLLGDLPIEVF
-307 GSTETGGIAFRQQQS
+307 GSTETGGIAFRQQQT

-333 EASLNSENCIKLLS
+333 EASLNSESCIKLLS

-362 EMVSS
+362 EMVSD

-395 LEQLPWVS
+395 LEQLPWIG
-403 ECVVIPFEEPERLIL
+403 ECVVIPFEEPGRLIL
-418 ASVLVLSDQ
+418 ASVLVLSDE
-427 GQAKLATMSKGK
+427 GQASLATMSKGK

-473 KRLTSHIEQLVK
+473 KRLISHIEQLVK

>member
-1 MTQTVSYISLSE
+1 MTQTVSYTSLSE
-13 LLSQNRA
+13 LLSQNRS
-20 PESIVCFDDNSE
+20 PDSIVCFDDNSE

-39 DDLSQLVNLLSSSHF
+39 DDLSRLVHLLSSSPF

-77 KKHIILPGNYQP
+77 RKHIILPGNYQP
-89 CALAELSEHFD
+89 CALAELNKHFD

-106 SIGEVEVSEVCNIQ
+106 ALGTVEICEVRNIQ
-120 TILNSKRSNTE
+120 TLLDTE
-131 TPTLLVN
+131 TREPLTDNLP
-138 DLAAIELAV
+138 AIELA
-147 IDPVSIDLASIDLD
+147 
-161 SIDLAAIHLTLF
+161 AIQLTLF

-179 TPKAIDKT
+179 TPKAINKT
-187 LEHLDIEIAQLD
+187 LEHLDIETAQLD
-199 KNWGDLLKGNRVH
+199 KNWGELIKGNRVH

-227 LWPLCSGVPFARH
+227 LWPLCSGVPFARN
-240 NLEYPEQILSHANKQ
+240 NLEYPEQILSHSNKNC
-255 SVLISSP
+255 VLISSP
-262 ALLKRLKHETK
+262 ALLKRLKHETNT
-273 SAQLVGV
+273 AQFAGV

-289 ESAHQA
+289 ESAHQSR
-295 LNLLGHFPIEVF
+295 NLLGHLPIEVF
-307 GSTETGGIAFRQQQS
+307 GSTETGGIAFRQQES

-347 PYIDKNNWYQTADEC
+347 PYIDNNNWYQTADEC
-362 EMVSS
+362 EMVSE

-395 LEQLPWVS
+395 LEQLPWIS

-418 ASVLVLSDQ
+418 ASVLVLSED
-427 GQAKLATMSKGK
+427 GQATLTTMSKGK

-455 AIPRKYRVVDEIP
+455 AIPRKYRIVDEIP

-473 KRLTSHIEQLVK
+473 KRLTSHIEQLIK